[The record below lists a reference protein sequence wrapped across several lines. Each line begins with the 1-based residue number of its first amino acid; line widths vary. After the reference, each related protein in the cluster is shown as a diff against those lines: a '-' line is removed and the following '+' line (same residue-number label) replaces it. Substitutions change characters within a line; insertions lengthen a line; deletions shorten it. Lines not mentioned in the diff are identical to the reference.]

1 MICVCEIWLMDP
13 AEASKSFD
21 NNNTKLAS
29 QHFVSHTQDVA
40 AMNMKLIRDSS
51 DNGVFKLCCWNGSIP
66 FVVYDHIFCEPRK
79 ILASGI

>member
-1 MICVCEIWLMDP
+1 
-13 AEASKSFD
+13 
-21 NNNTKLAS
+21 
-29 QHFVSHTQDVA
+29 
-40 AMNMKLIRDSS
+40 MKLIRDSS